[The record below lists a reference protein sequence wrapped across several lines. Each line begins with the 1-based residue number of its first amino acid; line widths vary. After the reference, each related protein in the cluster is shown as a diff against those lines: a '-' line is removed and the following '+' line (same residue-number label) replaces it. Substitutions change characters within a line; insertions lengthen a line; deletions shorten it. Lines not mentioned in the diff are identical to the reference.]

1 MLGGV
6 VKVQRFDD
14 DAVPPVPDVVLN
26 FRATVNQLKR
36 KILGALETKGNQDPA
51 ALDSAIDRIQHLGN
65 ILTSLVYTDNPKIQ
79 QAVADAIQAGG
90 KAGDTAVETI
100 KSIEDIFN
108 AAGVNFDTMST
119 EVRALCIHYI
129 KLDIN
134 MYPYDLSP
142 PHINS
147 VNNR

>member
-1 MLGGV
+1 M
-6 VKVQRFDD
+6 QRFDD
-14 DAVPPVPDVVLN
+14 DAIPPVPDVVLS
-26 FRATVNQLKR
+26 FRATVNELKR

-79 QAVADAIQAGG
+79 AAVAEAIQAGG
-90 KAGDTAVETI
+90 KAGDSTVETR

-108 AAGVNFDTMST
+108 AAGVNFDTMT
-119 EVRALCIHYI
+119 PEVRALCIHYI

-147 VNNR
+147 ANNR

>member
-6 VKVQRFDD
+6 DKVRRFDV
-14 DAVPPVPDVVLN
+14 DAIPPVPEVVLN
-26 FRATVNQLKR
+26 FRSTVNELKR

-65 ILTSLVYTDNPKIQ
+65 ILMSLVYTDNPRIQ
-79 QAVADAIQAGG
+79 AAVAEAIQAGG
-90 KAGDTAVETI
+90 KAGDATVETI

-108 AAGVNFDTMST
+108 AAGVDFDTMT
-119 EVRALCIHYI
+119 PEVRALCVHYI

-134 MYPYDLSP
+134 TYPYDLRPS
-142 PHINS
+142 HINS